1 MEDFDYEKYK
11 ESKIQNAIN
20 DKLDENI
27 FLKQDKVIINK
38 KFYQVKNNKN
48 KNDPGQIDDRF
59 KKMLTDKD
67 FQMDQN
73 HKK

>member
-59 KKMLTDKD
+59 KKMFTDKD